1 MPLINNKD
9 LSEIGLSEK
18 QSFSVEQWQMNISE
32 YAAVVEQ
39 VDTSD
44 LKSDGWRHP
53 CRFDSGQR
61 HHRPKQVIKLL
72 SVKWIFTL

>member
-39 VDTSD
+39 VDTRD
-44 LKSDGWRHP
+44 LKSLALTR
-53 CRFDSGQR
+53 RTSSILVSGTTKILCGMN
-61 HHRPKQVIKLL
+61 P
-72 SVKWIFTL
+72 WG